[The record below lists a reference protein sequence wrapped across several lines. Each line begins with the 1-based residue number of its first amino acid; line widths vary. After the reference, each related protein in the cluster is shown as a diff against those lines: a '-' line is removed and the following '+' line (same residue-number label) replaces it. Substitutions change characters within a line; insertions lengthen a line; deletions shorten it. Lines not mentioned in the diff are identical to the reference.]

1 MREKRGS
8 YRRRRELTSL
18 ERDKIEATNAKEIRI
33 RAELF
38 MSNRLSGNQAE
49 AVDIKEERKVWIRRN
64 TQPLPSLRSILLH
77 HTAYL
82 AGLALKDIKAEHKD
96 DYMPENG
103 GDN

>member
-18 ERDKIEATNAKEIRI
+18 ERDKIEATNAKDIRLK
-33 RAELF
+33 AELF
-38 MSNRLSGNQAE
+38 ISNRLNGNQAVVSE
-49 AVDIKEERKVWIRRN
+49 VRQERKIWIKRT
-64 TQPLPSLRSILLH
+64 TQPLPSLSSILLH

-103 GDN
+103 EE